1 MADGI
6 QIKRNKKLK
15 TKDWRSEYNNPNST
29 GDSGSTKKSKDWR
42 AQYAAER
49 QAAAPQEEAK
59 KIDKGETT
67 NKFKMYEVD
76 KGESKKLFGID
87 VGKYMGQFG
96 KVHKMKVTGDTE
108 LDQKEFIKQFDKM
121 SDEAKKIYV
130 SQVQAKSADDTTAR
144 NTLKVLEQNGKFK
157 GNFMDFIEGSNDKL
171 FGGLA
176 RGAVRT
182 GAFVTGH
189 NGENAV
195 NDAMLG
201 GPGQYTET
209 GKIGEKFGS
218 AQKGVVDVASVVIP
232 AAGASKLVQGASVI
246 DKLSKGGKA
255 AQIAAK
261 VLPQAAGS
269 VAGTAV
275 SAGQDIAEG
284 REKDLVRNAAIG
296 TAADLVLPGVG
307 KLLKYA
313 DKAAGNAVVDI
324 ATKGGT
330 KAASEGVEQIGERGV
345 VGGLNKMFS
354 RGGQKLAY
362 KAGDALATTKT
373 GSKLIDMK
381 DDFMTK
387 WVTDM
392 HPLYKT
398 LKRSDFEGK
407 TSGAYLAAREAIGNS
422 NRALSYAQDFIENDP
437 GMKRVVDGIQSKNPD
452 VVAGR
457 KAFDEYAKV
466 RSEIDLATAGKKQ
479 FSEKKLGELNE
490 RLAKVGTDSHAD
502 EYDGLVEFYKDT
514 NKFRLENGLI
524 SKEQYDQFEKEG
536 FDYVRQQRE
545 LPQWMLDKP
554 AGKGA
559 GSKASITKSDA
570 IQKRNKYASAELLS
584 PLETAIKTAQMAH
597 VEAYRNKAAKTLYG
611 LLDEAGEAKLL
622 RSTDM
627 VREKQGLLTEL
638 KEGKAIVNKMNK
650 AIRVH
655 KNAANEL
662 KKEITALNRKGRN
675 ELRPV
680 IAKYAKTAANE
691 AEDLGIAGAKAVDA
705 PTTDFKTKVNSQ
717 VGKTDP
723 NNWRNA
729 VDGQK
734 FGKDPDTNANILS
747 DKQSTMREIARVSRS
762 DKELS
767 DILDRAEALKKDGYL
782 GDNANLAWD
791 VQNNPGASGA
801 TKARAS
807 KLYKEITAPQVGKT
821 DPTAALKAEAL
832 KYKSADEFIKAQG
845 EPLYHGTNR
854 EFDKFDIGMA
864 GQRGDVGI
872 HGHGIYLAKQRG
884 LAKTYADS
892 NVRNTGVHGGGSP
905 TIIEAYVDNAKL
917 YDMSKNELGLTSSGK
932 ELTDQLK
939 RAGYDGTSKDMMGG
953 QFTEYAIFDQNKV
966 NTKQQLTDLYNQA
979 HAGAK
984 SAVPTPEQAVGDVSK
999 AQTKEMRAFVKEFDK
1014 KAGGKEGIFSV
1025 REVTDKLL
1033 AMDSVELRKVR
1044 RMLETRNG
1052 KLEPLMDR
1060 IEVLNR
1066 DLADLQAQRS
1076 GIWNQANSMKTT
1088 VDKGG
1093 MTSLSFLDDGVENVV
1108 KVDPSIASAVHNWDK
1123 QQQNVMNNFLRM
1135 SNNVF
1140 KYGTTGLNAGF
1151 ALPNFVA
1158 DQVGSAINS
1167 KNIMATHNPSN
1178 FIHSLFMTIGR
1189 PLNAADQ
1196 DLLQKYIAGNKGAL
1210 NINQYTKQATS
1221 EKVANKLVRDGA
1233 SKGSQAYTL
1242 IKNPKEGFRTLFRSM
1257 EDLIGV
1263 TENATRIQNFR
1274 GTYKAAQK
1282 EGLEGAEKIANQA
1295 ARENSVDF
1303 LEMGTYGRVVN
1314 SFIPYFNAAIQG
1326 NRIMLRNAAE
1336 RPVSF
1341 AAKTAALI
1349 GMPIAASTAWN
1360 VSDPDRKAIYDT
1372 IPEYVKETNYVVIGP
1387 GAKWNEEKG
1396 KWDGVFLMKKPPGF
1410 KEFAEPVRKFIE
1422 YKAQNPDSDVAGFL
1436 RDEGGSVAADFG
1448 STFTPIDFSD
1458 PNKFLSSVTPQILK
1472 PTAEAITNKNFF
1484 TGEDIV
1490 PDYLKDQ
1497 EPQDQKY
1504 EHYSQLTSHIA
1515 GMFNTS
1521 PLKVDQWIRQTF
1533 GEVGTNAINS
1543 VDRLSGAPEE
1553 AIGGRSLPESIS
1565 RRFVGAPGGADTDAF
1580 YEAYNPAQSARTRAS
1595 KTVTEL
1601 VKEGKIQEAK
1611 RRAQEYNDTVND
1623 RFDGFFKQYGDSPN
1637 YDPKWNERIEELL
1650 IPINDRSFSARRR
1663 QK

>member
-6 QIKRNKKLK
+6 QVKRYQRGKKK
-15 TKDWRSEYNNPNST
+15 QTDWRSEYNNPNST
-29 GDSGSTKKSKDWR
+29 GDSGSTRKKGDWR

-49 QAAAPQEEAK
+49 QVAAPQEEAK
-59 KIDKGETT
+59 NIDEGKTT
-67 NKFKMYEVD
+67 NKFKQYEID
-76 KGESKKLFGID
+76 AGESKKLFGID

-130 SQVQAKSADDTTAR
+130 SQVQAKAGEDTTAR

-171 FGGLA
+171 FGGIS

-182 GAFVTGH
+182 GAFLTGKSKQSDEIIKQM
-189 NGENAV
+189 GI
-195 NDAMLG
+195 DG
-201 GPGQYTET
+201 DGGQYTEA

-232 AAGASKLVQGASVI
+232 AAGASKIASGLSMV
-246 DKLSKGGKA
+246 DKLSKGGKV

-261 VLPQAAGS
+261 VIPNAAGS
-269 VAGTAV
+269 IAGTTV

-296 TAADLVLPGVG
+296 TAADLVLPGVS
-307 KLLKYA
+307 KLLKYG
-313 DKAAGNAVVDI
+313 DKVAGETVEKI
-324 ATKGGT
+324 ATAGG
-330 KAASEGVEQIGERGV
+330 KSASEGIQQIGERGV

-362 KAGDALATTKT
+362 KVEDALSGTKL
-373 GSKLIDMK
+373 GSKIVDMK

-437 GMKRVVDGIQSKNPD
+437 GMKAVVDGIQASNPD

-479 FSEKKLGELNE
+479 FSEKKMAELNQ
-490 RLAKVGTDSHAD
+490 RLADAGTESFDK
-502 EYDGLVEFYKDT
+502 EYQGLVKFYEDI
-514 NKFRLENGLI
+514 NDFRLENGLI
-524 SKEQYDQFEKEG
+524 SKAQYDQFKEEG

-559 GSKASITKSDA
+559 GAKASITKSEA
-570 IQKRNKYASAELLS
+570 VQKRNKYASAELLS
-584 PLETAIKTAQMAH
+584 PLETAIKTAQLAH
-597 VEAYRNKAAKTLYG
+597 VEAYRNKAAKTVYG
-611 LLDEAGEAKLL
+611 LLNEAGEAKLV
-622 RSTDM
+622 RSTDL
-627 VREKQGLLTEL
+627 VREKQALLTEL

-650 AIRVH
+650 AIRTH
-655 KNAANEL
+655 KNAAMAL

-675 ELRPV
+675 EL
-680 IAKYAKTAANE
+680 
-691 AEDLGIAGAKAVDA
+691 
-705 PTTDFKTKVNSQ
+705 S
-717 VGKTDP
+717 
-723 NNWRNA
+723 
-729 VDGQK
+729 
-734 FGKDPDTNANILS
+734 
-747 DKQSTMREIARVSRS
+747 
-762 DKELS
+762 KEL
-767 DILDRAEALKKDGYL
+767 
-782 GDNANLAWD
+782 
-791 VQNNPGASGA
+791 
-801 TKARAS
+801 
-807 KLYKEITAPQVGKT
+807 
-821 DPTAALKAEAL
+821 
-832 KYKSADEFIKAQG
+832 
-845 EPLYHGTNR
+845 
-854 EFDKFDIGMA
+854 
-864 GQRGDVGI
+864 
-872 HGHGIYLAKQRG
+872 
-884 LAKTYADS
+884 
-892 NVRNTGVHGGGSP
+892 
-905 TIIEAYVDNAKL
+905 
-917 YDMSKNELGLTSSGK
+917 
-932 ELTDQLK
+932 
-939 RAGYDGTSKDMMGG
+939 
-953 QFTEYAIFDQNKV
+953 
-966 NTKQQLTDLYNQA
+966 
-979 HAGAK
+979 
-984 SAVPTPEQAVGDVSK
+984 
-999 AQTKEMRAFVKEFDK
+999 RAFVKEFDK
-1014 KAGGKEGIFSV
+1014 KAAGKDGIFSV
-1025 REVTDKLL
+1025 REVTDKLVS
-1033 AMDSVELRKVR
+1033 MDSVELRKIR
-1044 RMLETRNG
+1044 RMLESRNT
-1052 KLEPLMDR
+1052 KLEPLLDR
-1060 IEVLNR
+1060 IEILNR
-1066 DLADLQAQRS
+1066 DLADLQAQRA
-1076 GIWNQANSMKTT
+1076 GIWNQANATKTT
-1088 VDKGG
+1088 VDKSG
-1093 MTSLSFLDDGVENVV
+1093 MTSISFLDDGVENVV
-1108 KVDPSIASAVHNWDK
+1108 KVDPVVASAVHNWDK

-1196 DLLQKYIAGNKGAL
+1196 DILQQYLAGNKGAL
-1210 NINQYTKQATS
+1210 NINQYTKKATS

-1233 SKGSQAYTL
+1233 SRGSQAYTL

-1257 EDLIGV
+1257 EDLIGA
-1263 TENATRIQNFR
+1263 TESATRIQNFR
-1274 GTYKAAQK
+1274 GAYKAAEK
-1282 EGLEGAEKIANQA
+1282 EGLDNAAKIANQA

-1326 NRIMLRNAAE
+1326 NRVMLRNAAE

-1341 AAKTAALI
+1341 AAKSAALI

-1387 GAKWNEEKG
+1387 GAKWNEEKK

-1410 KEFAEPVRKFIE
+1410 KEFAEPIRKMIE

-1436 RDEGGSVAADFG
+1436 RDEGGSIAADFG
-1448 STFTPIDFSD
+1448 STMTPIDFSD

-1533 GEVGTNAINS
+1533 GEVGTNAINTI
-1543 VDRLSGAPEE
+1543 DRASGAPSE

-1565 RRFVGAPGGADTDAF
+1565 RRFYGAPGGADTTAF
-1580 YEAYNPAQSARTRAS
+1580 YKAYNPAQSARTRAS
-1595 KTVTEL
+1595 KQVTEL
-1601 VKEGKIQEAK
+1601 VKQGKIQEAK
-1611 RRAQEYNDTVND
+1611 RRAQEYNSTVND
-1623 RFDGFFKQYGDSPN
+1623 RFDGFFKMYGDSPN
-1637 YDPKWNERIEELL
+1637 YDPEWNKRIEELL
-1650 IPINDRSFSARRR
+1650 IPINDRSFSARKR

>member
-15 TKDWRSEYNNPNST
+15 TKDWRSDYNNPNST

-49 QAAAPQEEAK
+49 QVAAPQEEAA
-59 KIDKGETT
+59 KIDKGETS
-67 NKFKMYEVD
+67 NKYRGFDLTD
-76 KGESKKLFGID
+76 KQAKKVFGMDVSGLID
-87 VGKYMGQFG
+87 KLTGTGHTY
-96 KVHKMKVTGDTE
+96 KMKLQDKDLE
-108 LDQKEFIKQFDKM
+108 LDEKDFLGQFDKLD
-121 SDEAKKIYV
+121 SEFRKQYV
-130 SQVQAKSADDTTAR
+130 SKLQAASDKDATAR
-144 NTLKVLEQNGKFK
+144 NTLKVLEKNGKFK

-171 FGGLA
+171 YGGLA

-182 GAFVTGH
+182 GAFVTG
-189 NGENAV
+189 NSDKADNYI

-201 GPGQYTET
+201 GPGEYTQT

-466 RSEIDLATAGKKQ
+466 RSEIDLAKAGKKQ

-675 ELRPV
+675 EL
-680 IAKYAKTAANE
+680 
-691 AEDLGIAGAKAVDA
+691 
-705 PTTDFKTKVNSQ
+705 S
-717 VGKTDP
+717 
-723 NNWRNA
+723 
-729 VDGQK
+729 
-734 FGKDPDTNANILS
+734 
-747 DKQSTMREIARVSRS
+747 
-762 DKELS
+762 
-767 DILDRAEALKKDGYL
+767 
-782 GDNANLAWD
+782 
-791 VQNNPGASGA
+791 
-801 TKARAS
+801 
-807 KLYKEITAPQVGKT
+807 
-821 DPTAALKAEAL
+821 
-832 KYKSADEFIKAQG
+832 
-845 EPLYHGTNR
+845 
-854 EFDKFDIGMA
+854 
-864 GQRGDVGI
+864 
-872 HGHGIYLAKQRG
+872 
-884 LAKTYADS
+884 
-892 NVRNTGVHGGGSP
+892 
-905 TIIEAYVDNAKL
+905 
-917 YDMSKNELGLTSSGK
+917 
-932 ELTDQLK
+932 
-939 RAGYDGTSKDMMGG
+939 
-953 QFTEYAIFDQNKV
+953 
-966 NTKQQLTDLYNQA
+966 
-979 HAGAK
+979 
-984 SAVPTPEQAVGDVSK
+984 
-999 AQTKEMRAFVKEFDK
+999 KEMRAFVKEFDK

-1263 TENATRIQNFR
+1263 TENTTRIQNFR

-1372 IPEYVKETNYVVIGP
+1372 IPEYVKETNYVVVGP

-1553 AIGGRSLPESIS
+1553 AVGGRSLPESIS

-1580 YEAYNPAQSARTRAS
+1580 YKAYNPAQSARTRAS

-1611 RRAQEYNDTVND
+1611 RRAQEYNNTVND

-1637 YDPKWNERIEELL
+1637 YDPKWNQRIEELL

>member
-6 QIKRNKKLK
+6 QIKRNQRL
-15 TKDWRSEYNNPNST
+15 RS
-29 GDSGSTKKSKDWR
+29 KKSKDWR
-42 AQYAAER
+42 SSYNDPNSTGESGSTSKSGDWRSQYAAER
-49 QAAAPQEEAK
+49 QEAAPREQAE

-67 NKFKMYEVD
+67 NKYRGFELTD
-76 KGESKKLFGID
+76 KTAKKVFGMD
-87 VGKYMGQFG
+87 VSGFLDKLTGTGHTY
-96 KVHKMKVTGDTE
+96 KMKLQDKDLE
-108 LDQKEFIKQFDKM
+108 LDEKEFLSQFDKL
-121 SDEAKKIYV
+121 DPEFRKNYVAKL
-130 SQVQAKSADDTTAR
+130 QAVTDKDATAR
-144 NTLKVLEQNGKFK
+144 NTLKVLEKNGKFK

-171 FGGLA
+171 YGGLA
-176 RGAVRT
+176 RGAIRT
-182 GAFVTGH
+182 GAFVTG
-189 NGENAV
+189 NKDKAENYI

-201 GPGQYTET
+201 GPGEYTSA
-209 GKIGEKFGS
+209 GKAGEKFGS
-218 AQKGVVDVASVVIP
+218 AQKGVVDVATVVIP
-232 AAGASKLVQGASVI
+232 AAGASKVASGLSVV

-261 VLPQAAGS
+261 VLPNAAGS

-296 TAADLVLPGVG
+296 TAADLLLPGVG
-307 KLLKYA
+307 KVLKYA
-313 DKAAGNAVVDI
+313 DKAGGKVVADVATAGGKK
-324 ATKGGT
+324 T
-330 KAASEGVEQIGERGV
+330 ASEGIEQIGERGI

-362 KAGDALATTKT
+362 KVGDALSETKA

-422 NRALSYAQDFIENDP
+422 NRALSYAQDFVENDP
-437 GMKRVVDGIQSKNPD
+437 GMKAVVEGIQAKNPD

-479 FSEKKLGELNE
+479 FSEKKLAELND
-490 RLAKVGTDSHAD
+490 RLAKAGVDSFD
-502 EYDGLVEFYKDT
+502 QEYQGLVKFYEDI
-514 NKFRLENGLI
+514 NDFRLENGLI
-524 SKEQYDQFEKEG
+524 SKAQYDQFKEEG

-545 LPQWMLDKP
+545 LPNWMLDKP
-554 AGKGA
+554 QGKGM

-570 IQKRNKYASAELLS
+570 VQKRNKYASAELLS

-597 VEAYRNKAAKTLYG
+597 VEAYRNKAAKTLYS
-611 LLDEAGEAKLL
+611 LLDEAGEAKLV
-622 RSTDM
+622 RSSDM
-627 VREKQGLLTEL
+627 VNEKRALLTEL
-638 KEGKAIVNKMNK
+638 KEGKAVVNKMNR
-650 AIRVH
+650 AIRTH
-655 KNAANEL
+655 KNAAMAL

-675 ELRPV
+675 EL
-680 IAKYAKTAANE
+680 
-691 AEDLGIAGAKAVDA
+691 
-705 PTTDFKTKVNSQ
+705 S
-717 VGKTDP
+717 
-723 NNWRNA
+723 
-729 VDGQK
+729 
-734 FGKDPDTNANILS
+734 
-747 DKQSTMREIARVSRS
+747 
-762 DKELS
+762 KEL
-767 DILDRAEALKKDGYL
+767 
-782 GDNANLAWD
+782 
-791 VQNNPGASGA
+791 
-801 TKARAS
+801 
-807 KLYKEITAPQVGKT
+807 
-821 DPTAALKAEAL
+821 
-832 KYKSADEFIKAQG
+832 
-845 EPLYHGTNR
+845 
-854 EFDKFDIGMA
+854 
-864 GQRGDVGI
+864 
-872 HGHGIYLAKQRG
+872 
-884 LAKTYADS
+884 
-892 NVRNTGVHGGGSP
+892 
-905 TIIEAYVDNAKL
+905 
-917 YDMSKNELGLTSSGK
+917 
-932 ELTDQLK
+932 
-939 RAGYDGTSKDMMGG
+939 
-953 QFTEYAIFDQNKV
+953 
-966 NTKQQLTDLYNQA
+966 
-979 HAGAK
+979 
-984 SAVPTPEQAVGDVSK
+984 
-999 AQTKEMRAFVKEFDK
+999 RAFVKELDK

-1033 AMDSVELRKVR
+1033 TMDSVELRKVR
-1044 RMLETRNG
+1044 RMLESRNA
-1052 KLEPLMDR
+1052 KLEPLLDR
-1060 IEVLNR
+1060 IEILNR
-1066 DLADLQAQRS
+1066 DLADLSAQRS
-1076 GIWNQANSMKTT
+1076 GMWNQANSIKTT

-1093 MTSLSFLDDGVENVV
+1093 MTSLSFLDDGIENVV
-1108 KVDPSIASAVHNWDK
+1108 KVDPAVASAVHNWDK

-1167 KNIMATHNPSN
+1167 KNLLATHNPSN

-1196 DLLQKYIAGNKGAL
+1196 DILQQYLKGNKGAL
-1210 NINQYTKQATS
+1210 NINQYTKKATS
-1221 EKVANKLVRDGA
+1221 EKIANKLARDGA
-1233 SKGSQAYTL
+1233 SRGSQAYTL

-1263 TENATRIQNFR
+1263 TENLTRVQNFR
-1274 GTYKAAQK
+1274 GSYNQAIK
-1282 EGLEGAEKIANQA
+1282 EGMEENASRIANQA

-1326 NRIMLRNAAE
+1326 NRVMLRNAAE

-1341 AAKTAALI
+1341 AAKSAALI

-1372 IPEYVKETNYVVIGP
+1372 IPEYVKETNYVIIGP
-1387 GAKWNEEKG
+1387 GAKWNEDKG

-1410 KEFAEPVRKFIE
+1410 KEFAEPIRKFIE
-1422 YKAQNPDSDVAGFL
+1422 YKADDPNADVAGFL

-1490 PDYLKDQ
+1490 PDYMKDQ
-1497 EPQDQKY
+1497 MPQDQKY

-1533 GEVGTNAINS
+1533 GEVGTNAINTI
-1543 VDRLSGAPEE
+1543 DRVSGAPDE
-1553 AIGGRSLPESIS
+1553 AVGGRSLGESIT
-1565 RRFVGAPGGADTDAF
+1565 RRFYGAPGGADTDAF
-1580 YEAYNPAQSARTRAS
+1580 YKAYNPAQSARTRAS
-1595 KTVTEL
+1595 KRVTEL

-1611 RRAQEYNDTVND
+1611 RKAEEYNSTVQD
-1623 RFDGFFKQYGDSPN
+1623 RFDSFFKEYGDSPN
-1637 YDPKWNERIEELL
+1637 YDPEWNQRIEELL
-1650 IPINDRSFSARRR
+1650 IPINDRSFSARKR

>member
-15 TKDWRSEYNNPNST
+15 TKDWRSDYNNPNST
-29 GDSGSTKKSKDWR
+29 GSSGSTKKSKDWR
-42 AQYAAER
+42 SQYAAER
-49 QAAAPQEEAK
+49 EAAAPQEEAA
-59 KIDKGETT
+59 KIDKGETS
-67 NKFKMYEVD
+67 NKYRGFDLTD
-76 KGESKKLFGID
+76 KQAKKVFGMDVSGLID
-87 VGKYMGQFG
+87 KLTGTGHTY
-96 KVHKMKVTGDTE
+96 KMKLQDKDLEIDEKDFLG
-108 LDQKEFIKQFDKM
+108 QFDKLD
-121 SDEAKKIYV
+121 SEFRKQYV
-130 SQVQAKSADDTTAR
+130 SKLQAASDKDATAR
-144 NTLKVLEQNGKFK
+144 NTLKVLEKNGKFK
-157 GNFMDFIEGSNDKL
+157 GNFMDFVEGSNDKL
-171 FGGLA
+171 YGGLA

-182 GAFVTGH
+182 GAFVTG
-189 NGENAV
+189 NSDKADNYI

-201 GPGQYTET
+201 GPGEYTST
-209 GKIGEKFGS
+209 GKAGEKFGS

-232 AAGASKLVQGASVI
+232 AAGASKIAGGLATV
-246 DKLSKGGKA
+246 DKLSKGGRA

-261 VLPQAAGS
+261 VIPNAAGS

-275 SAGQDIAEG
+275 SAGQDVAEG
-284 REKDLVRNAAIG
+284 REKDLARNALIG

-307 KLLKYA
+307 KLLKYG
-313 DKAAGNAVVDI
+313 DKAAGQVVEKAVT
-324 ATKGGT
+324 AGGRT
-330 KAASEGVEQIGERGV
+330 ASEGVQQIGEKGV
-345 VGGLNKMFS
+345 VGGLNAMF
-354 RGGQKLAY
+354 RNTARKGAY
-362 KAGDALATTKT
+362 AASDALGGTKV
-373 GSKLIDMK
+373 GAKIIDMK

-437 GMKRVVDGIQSKNPD
+437 GMNKVVQGIQSKNPD

-466 RSEIDLATAGKKQ
+466 RSEIDLAKAGKKQ
-479 FSEKKLGELNE
+479 FSEKKMAELNE
-490 RLAKVGTDSHAD
+490 RLAKVGTDSHSE

-554 AGKGA
+554 AGKGM

-597 VEAYRNKAAKTLYG
+597 VEAYRNKAAKTVYG
-611 LLDEAGEAKLL
+611 LLNDAGEAKLV
-622 RSTDM
+622 RSTDL
-627 VREKQGLLTEL
+627 VREKQALLTQL
-638 KEGKAIVNKMNK
+638 KEGKVIVNKMNK
-650 AIRVH
+650 ALRTH
-655 KNAANEL
+655 KNAAMEL

-675 ELRPV
+675 EL
-680 IAKYAKTAANE
+680 
-691 AEDLGIAGAKAVDA
+691 
-705 PTTDFKTKVNSQ
+705 S
-717 VGKTDP
+717 
-723 NNWRNA
+723 
-729 VDGQK
+729 
-734 FGKDPDTNANILS
+734 
-747 DKQSTMREIARVSRS
+747 
-762 DKELS
+762 
-767 DILDRAEALKKDGYL
+767 
-782 GDNANLAWD
+782 
-791 VQNNPGASGA
+791 
-801 TKARAS
+801 
-807 KLYKEITAPQVGKT
+807 
-821 DPTAALKAEAL
+821 
-832 KYKSADEFIKAQG
+832 
-845 EPLYHGTNR
+845 
-854 EFDKFDIGMA
+854 
-864 GQRGDVGI
+864 
-872 HGHGIYLAKQRG
+872 
-884 LAKTYADS
+884 
-892 NVRNTGVHGGGSP
+892 
-905 TIIEAYVDNAKL
+905 
-917 YDMSKNELGLTSSGK
+917 
-932 ELTDQLK
+932 
-939 RAGYDGTSKDMMGG
+939 
-953 QFTEYAIFDQNKV
+953 
-966 NTKQQLTDLYNQA
+966 
-979 HAGAK
+979 
-984 SAVPTPEQAVGDVSK
+984 
-999 AQTKEMRAFVKEFDK
+999 KEMRAFVREFDK
-1014 KAGGKEGIFSV
+1014 KAGGKEGVFSV
-1025 REVTDKLL
+1025 REVTDKLM

-1044 RMLETRNG
+1044 RMLEGRNK

-1060 IEVLNR
+1060 IEILNR
-1066 DLADLQAQRS
+1066 DLADLQAQRA
-1076 GIWNQANSMKTT
+1076 GIWNQANATKTT
-1088 VDKGG
+1088 VDKSG

-1108 KVDPSIASAVHNWDK
+1108 KVDPVIASAVHNWDK

-1167 KNIMATHNPSN
+1167 KNLMATHNPSN

-1196 DLLQKYIAGNKGAL
+1196 DLLQKYLAGNQGAL
-1210 NINQYTKQATS
+1210 NINQYTKKATS
-1221 EKVANKLVRDGA
+1221 EKVANKLVREGA

-1257 EDLIGV
+1257 EDLIGATEKV
-1263 TENATRIQNFR
+1263 TRVQNFR
-1274 GTYKAAQK
+1274 GAYKQAGK
-1282 EGLEGAEKIANQA
+1282 EGLEENAGRIANQA

-1326 NRIMLRNAAE
+1326 NRVMLRNAAE
-1336 RPVSF
+1336 RPASF

-1387 GAKWNEEKG
+1387 GAKWNEDKN

-1422 YKAQNPDSDVAGFL
+1422 YKADDPDSDVLGFL

-1448 STFTPIDFSD
+1448 STITPIDFSD

-1515 GMFNTS
+1515 GLFNTS
-1521 PLKVDQWIRQTF
+1521 PLKVDQWIKQTF

-1543 VDRLSGAPEE
+1543 VDRMTGAPEE

-1565 RRFVGAPGGADTDAF
+1565 RRFIGAPGGADTDAF
-1580 YEAYNPAQSARTRAS
+1580 YESYNPAQSARTRAS
-1595 KTVTEL
+1595 KQVTEL
-1601 VKEGKIQEAK
+1601 VKQGKIQEAK
-1611 RRAQEYNDTVND
+1611 RRAQEYNNTVND
-1623 RFDGFFKQYGDSPN
+1623 RFDGFFKEYGDSPN

-1650 IPINDRSFSARRR
+1650 IPINDRSFSARKR

>member
-6 QIKRNKKLK
+6 QIKKGQRL
-15 TKDWRSEYNNPNST
+15 RS
-29 GDSGSTKKSKDWR
+29 KKSKDWR
-42 AQYAAER
+42 SSYNDPNSTGESGSTSKSGDWRSQYAAER
-49 QAAAPQEEAK
+49 QIAAPQEEAK
-59 KIDKGETT
+59 KIDEGKTT
-67 NKFKMYEVD
+67 NKFKTYEVKQD
-76 KGESKKLFGID
+76 GQNEIFGIKG
-87 VGKYMGQFG
+87 GKRYKLGL
-96 KVHKMKVTGDTE
+96 KDDIE
-108 LDQKEFIKQFDKM
+108 LDEKEFLKQFDKM
-121 SDEAKKIYV
+121 GSDYKKAYV
-130 SQVQAKSADDTTAR
+130 ESLNKKAADDTTAR
-144 NTLKVLEQNGKFK
+144 NTLKVLEKNGKFK
-157 GNFMDFIEGSNDKL
+157 GNFIDFIEGSNDKL
-171 FGGLA
+171 YGGMI
-176 RGAVRT
+176 RGAQRSA
-182 GAFVTGH
+182 AFVSGNSDKADEWIEKSGQKGAT
-189 NGENAV
+189 
-195 NDAMLG
+195 
-201 GPGQYTET
+201 QYTSA
-209 GKIGEKFGS
+209 GKAGEKFGS
-218 AQKGVVDVASVVIP
+218 AQKAVVDIATVVVP
-232 AAGASKLVQGASVI
+232 AGAANKAVSGLSAV

-261 VLPQAAGS
+261 VLPNAAGS
-269 VAGTAV
+269 IAGTAV
-275 SAGQDIAEG
+275 SAGQDVAAG
-284 REKDLVRNAAIG
+284 NQKDLARNAAIG
-296 TAADLVLPGVG
+296 TAADLLLPGVG
-307 KLLKYA
+307 KVLKYA
-313 DKAAGNAVVDI
+313 DSAAGKAVADV
-324 ATKGGT
+324 ATSGGKKT
-330 KAASEGVEQIGERGV
+330 ASEGIEQIGERGV

-354 RGGQKLAY
+354 RGMQKTAY
-362 KAGDALATTKT
+362 KVGDALSGTKT
-373 GSKLIDMK
+373 GSKIIDMK

-407 TSGAYLAAREAIGNS
+407 TNGAYIAAREAIGNS

-437 GMKRVVDGIQSKNPD
+437 GMTKVVQGIQAKTPD

-466 RSEIDLATAGKKQ
+466 RSEIDLAVAGKKK
-479 FSEKKLGELNE
+479 FSDKKMAELNE
-490 RLAKVGTDSHAD
+490 RLAKSGTDSYAE

-524 SKEQYDQFEKEG
+524 SQKQYDEFEKEG

-559 GSKASITKSDA
+559 GAKASITKSDA

-597 VEAYRNKAAKTLYG
+597 VEAYRNKAAKTVYS
-611 LLDEAGEAKLL
+611 LLDEAGEAKLVK
-622 RSTDM
+622 STDM
-627 VREKQGLLTEL
+627 VREKQGLLTAM
-638 KEGKAIVNKMNK
+638 KEGRVVANKLNK
-650 AIRVH
+650 AIRTH
-655 KNAANEL
+655 KNAAMEL
-662 KKEITALNRKGRN
+662 KKEITALNKKGRN
-675 ELRPV
+675 EL
-680 IAKYAKTAANE
+680 
-691 AEDLGIAGAKAVDA
+691 
-705 PTTDFKTKVNSQ
+705 S
-717 VGKTDP
+717 
-723 NNWRNA
+723 
-729 VDGQK
+729 
-734 FGKDPDTNANILS
+734 
-747 DKQSTMREIARVSRS
+747 
-762 DKELS
+762 
-767 DILDRAEALKKDGYL
+767 
-782 GDNANLAWD
+782 
-791 VQNNPGASGA
+791 
-801 TKARAS
+801 
-807 KLYKEITAPQVGKT
+807 
-821 DPTAALKAEAL
+821 
-832 KYKSADEFIKAQG
+832 
-845 EPLYHGTNR
+845 
-854 EFDKFDIGMA
+854 
-864 GQRGDVGI
+864 
-872 HGHGIYLAKQRG
+872 
-884 LAKTYADS
+884 
-892 NVRNTGVHGGGSP
+892 
-905 TIIEAYVDNAKL
+905 
-917 YDMSKNELGLTSSGK
+917 
-932 ELTDQLK
+932 
-939 RAGYDGTSKDMMGG
+939 
-953 QFTEYAIFDQNKV
+953 
-966 NTKQQLTDLYNQA
+966 
-979 HAGAK
+979 
-984 SAVPTPEQAVGDVSK
+984 
-999 AQTKEMRAFVKEFDK
+999 KEMRAFVKEFDK
-1014 KAGGKEGIFSV
+1014 KAGGKEGVFSV
-1025 REVTDKLL
+1025 REVTDKLVS
-1033 AMDSVELRKVR
+1033 MDSVELRKIR
-1044 RMLETRNG
+1044 RMLESRNK

-1060 IEVLNR
+1060 IEILNR
-1066 DLADLQAQRS
+1066 DLADLHAMRS
-1076 GIWNQANSMKTT
+1076 GMWNQANSIKTT
-1088 VDKGG
+1088 VDKSG

-1108 KVDPSIASAVHNWDK
+1108 KVDPSVASAIHNWDK

-1196 DLLQKYIAGNKGAL
+1196 DLLQQYMKGNKGAL
-1210 NINQYTKQATS
+1210 NINQYTKAATS

-1233 SKGSQAYTL
+1233 SRGSQAYTL

-1257 EDLIGV
+1257 ENLIGV
-1263 TENATRIQNFR
+1263 TENLTRVQNFR
-1274 GTYKAAQK
+1274 GTYKQAVK
-1282 EGLEGAEKIANQA
+1282 EGMEGNAAKLANQA

-1326 NRIMLRNAAE
+1326 NRVMLRNAAE

-1341 AAKTAALI
+1341 AAKSAALI

-1387 GAKWNEEKG
+1387 GAKWNEEKN

-1410 KEFAEPVRKFIE
+1410 KEFAEPIRKMIE

-1543 VDRLSGAPEE
+1543 IDRATGAPEE
-1553 AIGGRSLPESIS
+1553 AVGGRSLGESIS

-1580 YEAYNPAQSARTRAS
+1580 YKAYNPAQSARTRAS
-1595 KTVTEL
+1595 KQVTEL
-1601 VKEGKIQEAK
+1601 VKEGRIQEAK
-1611 RRAQEYNDTVND
+1611 RRAQEYNDTVQD

>member
-6 QIKRNKKLK
+6 RVKPSQLRKKR
-15 TKDWRSEYNNPNST
+15 KDWRSSYNDPNST
-29 GDSGSTKKSKDWR
+29 GDSGSTKKAGDWR
-42 AQYAAER
+42 SQYSAER
-49 QAAAPQEEAK
+49 EIAAPQETAK
-59 KIDKGETT
+59 NIDEGKTT
-67 NKFKMYEVD
+67 NKFKQYEVD
-76 KGESKKLFGID
+76 AGESKKLFGID
-87 VGKYMGQFG
+87 VGKYMGDFG

-130 SQVQAKSADDTTAR
+130 SQVQAKAGEDTTAR

-176 RGAVRT
+176 RGAIRT

-201 GPGQYTET
+201 GPGEYTT
-209 GKIGEKFGS
+209 AGKVGEKFGS
-218 AQKGVVDVASVVIP
+218 AQKGVVDVASMVIP
-232 AAGASKLVQGASVI
+232 AAGAEKLVKGASLLE
-246 DKLSKGGKA
+246 KLNEGSKA
-255 AQIAAK
+255 AQIVAK
-261 VLPQAAGS
+261 VAPKVAGS
-269 VAGTAV
+269 LAGTAV
-275 SAGQDIAEG
+275 SAQQDVANG
-284 REKDLVRNAAIG
+284 NEKNLIKNAGIG
-296 TAADLVLPGVG
+296 TAIDLALPVAGKFAKALDRAGGNVVADAL
-307 KLLKYA
+307 
-313 DKAAGNAVVDI
+313 
-324 ATKGGT
+324 TKGGT
-330 KAASEGVEQIGERGV
+330 KEVSKGVEQIGEKGI
-345 VGGLNKMFS
+345 VGGLNAMFR
-354 RGGQKLAY
+354 RGTQKLAY
-362 KAGDALATTKT
+362 KTGDALATTKT

-407 TSGAYLAAREAIGNS
+407 TNGAYLAAREAIGNS

-437 GMKRVVDGIQSKNPD
+437 GMKTVVEGIQAKNPD

-466 RSEIDLATAGKKQ
+466 RSEIDLASAGKKQ

-490 RLAKVGTDSHAD
+490 RLAKLGTDSHSE
-502 EYDGLVEFYKDT
+502 EYDGLVKFYKDI
-514 NKFRLENGLI
+514 NDFRLENGLI
-524 SKEQYDQFEKEG
+524 SKEQYDQFANEG

-611 LLDEAGEAKLL
+611 LLDEAGEAKLV

-638 KEGKAIVNKMNK
+638 KEGKTIVNKMNK
-650 AIRVH
+650 AIRTH

-675 ELRPV
+675 EL
-680 IAKYAKTAANE
+680 
-691 AEDLGIAGAKAVDA
+691 
-705 PTTDFKTKVNSQ
+705 S
-717 VGKTDP
+717 
-723 NNWRNA
+723 
-729 VDGQK
+729 
-734 FGKDPDTNANILS
+734 
-747 DKQSTMREIARVSRS
+747 
-762 DKELS
+762 
-767 DILDRAEALKKDGYL
+767 
-782 GDNANLAWD
+782 
-791 VQNNPGASGA
+791 
-801 TKARAS
+801 
-807 KLYKEITAPQVGKT
+807 
-821 DPTAALKAEAL
+821 
-832 KYKSADEFIKAQG
+832 
-845 EPLYHGTNR
+845 
-854 EFDKFDIGMA
+854 
-864 GQRGDVGI
+864 
-872 HGHGIYLAKQRG
+872 
-884 LAKTYADS
+884 
-892 NVRNTGVHGGGSP
+892 
-905 TIIEAYVDNAKL
+905 
-917 YDMSKNELGLTSSGK
+917 
-932 ELTDQLK
+932 
-939 RAGYDGTSKDMMGG
+939 
-953 QFTEYAIFDQNKV
+953 
-966 NTKQQLTDLYNQA
+966 
-979 HAGAK
+979 
-984 SAVPTPEQAVGDVSK
+984 
-999 AQTKEMRAFVKEFDK
+999 KEMRAFVKEFDK

-1025 REVTDKLL
+1025 REVTDKLM

-1044 RMLETRNG
+1044 RMLESRNS
-1052 KLEPLMDR
+1052 KLEPLLDR

-1066 DLADLQAQRS
+1066 DLADLHAQRS

-1088 VDKGG
+1088 VDKSS

-1167 KNIMATHNPSN
+1167 KNILATHNPSN
-1178 FIHSLFMTIGR
+1178 FIHSLFMTMGK

-1196 DLLQKYIAGNKGAL
+1196 DILQKYLAGNKGAL
-1210 NINQYTKQATS
+1210 NINQYTKAATS
-1221 EKVANKLVRDGA
+1221 DKVANQLVREGA

-1274 GTYKAAQK
+1274 GAYKQAEK
-1282 EGLEGAEKIANQA
+1282 EGLSDATKIANQA

-1326 NRIMLRNAAE
+1326 NRVMLRNAAE

-1387 GAKWNEEKG
+1387 GAKWNKEKN

-1410 KEFAEPVRKFIE
+1410 KEFAEPIRKFIE
-1422 YKAQNPDSDVAGFL
+1422 YKAQDPNADLSGFL
-1436 RDEGGSVAADFG
+1436 RDEGGSVASDFG
-1448 STFTPIDFSD
+1448 STITPIDFSD

-1533 GEVGTNAINS
+1533 GEVGTNAINTA
-1543 VDRLSGAPEE
+1543 DRLSGAPEN
-1553 AIGGRSLPESIS
+1553 AVGGRSLPESIS

-1580 YEAYNPAQSARTRAS
+1580 YKTYNPAQSARTRAS
-1595 KTVTEL
+1595 KQVTEL
-1601 VKEGKIQEAK
+1601 VKQGKIGEAK
-1611 RRAQEYNDTVND
+1611 RRAQEYNDTVQG

-1637 YDPKWNERIEELL
+1637 YDPEWNKRIEELL

>member
-6 QIKRNKKLK
+6 RVKPSDLRKKRKNS
-15 TKDWRSEYNNPNST
+15 DWRANYNNPNST
-29 GDSGSTKKSKDWR
+29 GDSGSTAKKGDWR

-49 QAAAPQEEAK
+49 QAAAPREEAE

-67 NKFKMYEVD
+67 NKFRDFELYD
-76 KGESKKLFGID
+76 KKAKKIFGID
-87 VGKYMGQFG
+87 VSGAIDKLTGTGHTY
-96 KVHKMKVTGDTE
+96 KMRLKGDKDLE
-108 LDQKEFIKQFDKM
+108 MDEKDFVKAFDGLDSDFRKQYIAKLQETSDK
-121 SDEAKKIYV
+121 DA
-130 SQVQAKSADDTTAR
+130 TAR
-144 NTLKVLEQNGKFK
+144 NTLKVLEKNGKFK

-171 FGGLA
+171 YGGLA

-182 GAFVTGH
+182 GAFVTG
-189 NGENAV
+189 NKDKADNYI

-209 GKIGEKFGS
+209 GKIGEKVGS
-218 AQKGVVDVASVVIP
+218 VQKGVVDVATVVIP
-232 AAGASKLVQGASVI
+232 AAGASKVAGGLSAV

-261 VLPQAAGS
+261 VIPNAAGS

-307 KLLKYA
+307 KLLKYG
-313 DKAAGNAVVDI
+313 DKAAGQAI
-324 ATKGGT
+324 EKGLTTGGKT
-330 KAASEGVEQIGERGV
+330 ASEGVQQIGEKGV
-345 VGGLNKMFS
+345 VGGLNAMF
-354 RGGQKLAY
+354 RNTAR
-362 KAGDALATTKT
+362 KATYAASDALSGTKA
-373 GSKLIDMK
+373 GSKLIDFK

-387 WVTDM
+387 WVSDM

-422 NRALSYAQDFIENDP
+422 NRSLSYAQDFIENDP
-437 GMKRVVDGIQSKNPD
+437 GMQKVVAGIQAKNPD

-466 RSEIDLATAGKKQ
+466 RSEIDLATAGKKE
-479 FSEKKLGELNE
+479 FSEKKMAELNE
-490 RLAKVGTDSHAD
+490 RLAKLGTDSHSE
-502 EYDGLVEFYKDT
+502 EYDGLVQFYKDV
-514 NKFRLENGLI
+514 NDFRLENGLI
-524 SKEQYDQFEKEG
+524 SKEQYDQFADEG

-611 LLDEAGEAKLL
+611 LLDEAGEAKLV
-622 RSTDM
+622 RSTDL
-627 VREKQGLLTEL
+627 VREKQGLLTAL
-638 KEGKAIVNKMNK
+638 KDSKPLVQKLDK

-655 KNAANEL
+655 RGAAKTL
-662 KKEITALNRKGRN
+662 SKEITALRKSGRN
-675 ELRPV
+675 ELSKEMN
-680 IAKYAKTAANE
+680 AFLKEFTEK
-691 AEDLGIAGAKAVDA
+691 AGKNPESPLSVKA
-705 PTTDFKTKVNSQ
+705 
-717 VGKTDP
+717 
-723 NNWRNA
+723 
-729 VDGQK
+729 
-734 FGKDPDTNANILS
+734 
-747 DKQSTMREIARVSRS
+747 TM
-762 DKELS
+762 
-767 DILDRAEALKKDGYL
+767 EALVSL
-782 GDNANLAWD
+782 DN
-791 VQNNPGASGA
+791 
-801 TKARAS
+801 K
-807 KLYKEITAPQVGKT
+807 
-821 DPTAALKAEAL
+821 
-832 KYKSADEFIKAQG
+832 
-845 EPLYHGTNR
+845 
-854 EFDKFDIGMA
+854 
-864 GQRGDVGI
+864 
-872 HGHGIYLAKQRG
+872 
-884 LAKTYADS
+884 
-892 NVRNTGVHGGGSP
+892 
-905 TIIEAYVDNAKL
+905 
-917 YDMSKNELGLTSSGK
+917 
-932 ELTDQLK
+932 
-939 RAGYDGTSKDMMGG
+939 
-953 QFTEYAIFDQNKV
+953 
-966 NTKQQLTDLYNQA
+966 
-979 HAGAK
+979 
-984 SAVPTPEQAVGDVSK
+984 
-999 AQTKEMRAFVKEFDK
+999 
-1014 KAGGKEGIFSV
+1014 
-1025 REVTDKLL
+1025 
-1033 AMDSVELRKVR
+1033 ELRKIR
-1044 RMLETRNG
+1044 RMLETRNN
-1052 KLEPLMDR
+1052 KLEPLLDK
-1060 IEVLNR
+1060 IELLNR
-1066 DLADLQAQRS
+1066 DLADLHAQRS
-1076 GIWNQANSMKTT
+1076 GMWNQAMATKTT

-1108 KVDPSIASAVHNWDK
+1108 KVDPAVASAVHNWDK

-1135 SNNVF
+1135 SNNIF

-1167 KNIMATHNPSN
+1167 KNMLATHNPSN
-1178 FIHSLFMTIGR
+1178 FIHSLFMTMGR

-1196 DLLQKYIAGNKGAL
+1196 DLLQQYLKGNQGAL
-1210 NINQYTKQATS
+1210 NINQYTKAATAD
-1221 EKVANKLVRDGA
+1221 KVANKMVRDGA

-1257 EDLIGV
+1257 EDLIGATEKV
-1263 TENATRIQNFR
+1263 TRVQNFR
-1274 GTYKAAQK
+1274 GAYKAAEK
-1282 EGLEGAEKIANQA
+1282 EGLDNAAKIANQA

-1326 NRIMLRNAAE
+1326 NRVMLRNAAE
-1336 RPVSF
+1336 RPASF

-1387 GAKWNEEKG
+1387 GAKWNDEKN

-1422 YKAQNPDSDVAGFL
+1422 YKAQNPDSDVGGFL

-1448 STFTPIDFSD
+1448 STITPIDFSD

-1497 EPQDQKY
+1497 MPQDQKY

-1515 GMFNTS
+1515 GLFNTS
-1521 PLKVDQWIRQTF
+1521 PLKVDQWIKQTF
-1533 GEVGTNAINS
+1533 GEVGTNAVNTI
-1543 VDRLSGAPEE
+1543 DRVSGAPEE

-1565 RRFVGAPGGADTDAF
+1565 RRFIGAPGGADTDAF
-1580 YEAYNPAQSARTRAS
+1580 YKSYNPAQSARTRAS
-1595 KTVTEL
+1595 KKVTEL

-1611 RRAQEYNDTVND
+1611 RRAQEYNDSVND

-1637 YDPKWNERIEELL
+1637 YDPEWNKRIEELL

>member
-1 MADGI
+1 MAYYVGENGKVKSDVKGTSGSS
-6 QIKRNKKLK
+6 RKKK
-15 TKDWRSEYNNPNST
+15 KDWRSAYNDPNST
-29 GDSGSTKKSKDWR
+29 GDSGSTAKSGDWR
-42 AQYAAER
+42 SQYAAER
-49 QAAAPQEEAK
+49 QVAAPQEEAK
-59 KIDKGETT
+59 KIDEGKTT

-76 KGESKKLFGID
+76 KGESKKIFGID
-87 VGKYMGQFG
+87 VGKYMGDFG

-176 RGAVRT
+176 RGAIRT
-182 GAFVTGH
+182 GAFVSGK
-189 NGENAV
+189 NADNAI

-201 GPGQYTET
+201 GPGQYTSA
-209 GKIGEKFGS
+209 GKAGEVAGS
-218 AQKGVVDVASVVIP
+218 VQKGVVDVATVVIP
-232 AAGASKLVQGASVI
+232 AAGASKIAGGLSAV
-246 DKLSKGGKA
+246 DKLSKGGRA

-261 VLPQAAGS
+261 VIPNAAGS
-269 VAGTAV
+269 IAGTTV

-284 REKDLVRNAAIG
+284 REKDLARNAVIG

-307 KLLKYA
+307 KILKYG
-313 DKAAGNAVVDI
+313 DKAAGQVIEKA
-324 ATKGGT
+324 ASAGGKT
-330 KAASEGVEQIGERGV
+330 ASEGVQQIGEKGV
-345 VGGLNKMFS
+345 VGGLNAMF
-354 RGGQKLAY
+354 RNTARKGAY
-362 KAGDALATTKT
+362 AASDVLSGTKAG
-373 GSKLIDMK
+373 SKIIDMK

-407 TSGAYLAAREAIGNS
+407 TKGAYLAAREAIGNS
-422 NRALSYAQDFIENDP
+422 NRSLSYAQDFIENDP
-437 GMKRVVDGIQSKNPD
+437 GMQKVVAGIQAKNPD

-466 RSEIDLATAGKKQ
+466 RSEVDLAAAGKKQ
-479 FSEKKLGELNE
+479 FSEKKMGELNE
-490 RLAKVGTDSHAD
+490 RLAKAGPEAYD
-502 EYDGLVEFYKDT
+502 EEYKNLVQFYKDT

-524 SKEQYDQFEKEG
+524 SQKQFDEFEEEG

-559 GSKASITKSDA
+559 GAKASITKSDA
-570 IQKRNKYASAELLS
+570 VQKRNKYASAELLS
-584 PLETAIKTAQMAH
+584 PLETAVKTAQMAH

-611 LLDEAGEAKLL
+611 LLDEAGEAKLVK
-622 RSTDM
+622 STDM
-627 VREKQGLLTEL
+627 VRDKQALLKEL
-638 KEGKAIVNKMNK
+638 KEGKVIANKLNK
-650 AIRVH
+650 AIRTH
-655 KNAANEL
+655 KNAANTI
-662 KKEITALNRKGRN
+662 KKEITALNNKG
-675 ELRPV
+675 
-680 IAKYAKTAANE
+680 
-691 AEDLGIAGAKAVDA
+691 
-705 PTTDFKTKVNSQ
+705 
-717 VGKTDP
+717 
-723 NNWRNA
+723 
-729 VDGQK
+729 
-734 FGKDPDTNANILS
+734 
-747 DKQSTMREIARVSRS
+747 
-762 DKELS
+762 
-767 DILDRAEALKKDGYL
+767 
-782 GDNANLAWD
+782 
-791 VQNNPGASGA
+791 
-801 TKARAS
+801 
-807 KLYKEITAPQVGKT
+807 
-821 DPTAALKAEAL
+821 
-832 KYKSADEFIKAQG
+832 
-845 EPLYHGTNR
+845 
-854 EFDKFDIGMA
+854 
-864 GQRGDVGI
+864 
-872 HGHGIYLAKQRG
+872 
-884 LAKTYADS
+884 
-892 NVRNTGVHGGGSP
+892 
-905 TIIEAYVDNAKL
+905 
-917 YDMSKNELGLTSSGK
+917 KNELS
-932 ELTDQLK
+932 
-939 RAGYDGTSKDMMGG
+939 
-953 QFTEYAIFDQNKV
+953 
-966 NTKQQLTDLYNQA
+966 
-979 HAGAK
+979 
-984 SAVPTPEQAVGDVSK
+984 
-999 AQTKEMRAFVKEFDK
+999 KEFNAFMRDFAK
-1014 KAGGKEGIFSV
+1014 KSGKEGIFST
-1025 REVTDKLL
+1025 REVMDALVSL
-1033 AMDSVELRKVR
+1033 DSVELRKVR
-1044 RMLETRNG
+1044 RMLESRNA
-1052 KLEPLMDR
+1052 KLEPLFDR
-1060 IEVLNR
+1060 IELLNR
-1066 DLADLQAQRS
+1066 DLADLSQQRS
-1076 GIWNQANSMKTT
+1076 GMWNQANAIKTT

-1108 KVDPSIASAVHNWDK
+1108 KVDPVIASAVHNWDK

-1135 SNNVF
+1135 SNNIF

-1196 DLLQKYIAGNKGAL
+1196 DILQKYLAGNQGAL
-1210 NINQYTKQATS
+1210 NINQYTKKATAD
-1221 EKVANKLVRDGA
+1221 KVVNKLAREGA

-1257 EDLIGV
+1257 EDLIGATEKV
-1263 TENATRIQNFR
+1263 TRVQNFR
-1274 GTYKAAQK
+1274 GAYKQAGK
-1282 EGLEGAEKIANQA
+1282 EGLEESAGKIANQA

-1326 NRIMLRNAAE
+1326 NRVMLRNAAE
-1336 RPVSF
+1336 RPASF

-1372 IPEYVKETNYVVIGP
+1372 IPEYVKETNYVIVGP
-1387 GAKWNEEKG
+1387 GAKWNEEKN

-1422 YKAQNPDSDVAGFL
+1422 YKSDDPQADVLGFL
-1436 RDEGGSVAADFG
+1436 RDEGGSVASDFA
-1448 STFTPIDFSD
+1448 STITPIDFSD

-1490 PDYLKDQ
+1490 PDYLMDQ

-1515 GMFNTS
+1515 GLFNTS
-1521 PLKVDQWIRQTF
+1521 PLKVDQWIKQTF
-1533 GEVGTNAINS
+1533 GEVGTNAVNS

-1553 AIGGRSLPESIS
+1553 GIGGRSLPESIS

-1580 YEAYNPAQSARTRAS
+1580 YKSYNPAQSARTRTS
-1595 KTVTEL
+1595 KAVTQL
-1601 VKEGKIQEAK
+1601 VKEGKIGEAK
-1611 RRAQEYNDTVND
+1611 RRAQEYNDGVGD
-1623 RFDGFFKQYGDSPN
+1623 RFDAFFKKHGNSPN
-1637 YDPKWNERIEELL
+1637 YDPEWNKRIEELL
-1650 IPINDRSFSARRR
+1650 IPVNDRSFSARRR

>member
-6 QIKRNKKLK
+6 TVKRNQKRKK
-15 TKDWRSEYNNPNST
+15 TTDWRANYNNPNST
-29 GDSGSTKKSKDWR
+29 GDSGSTAKKGDWR

-49 QAAAPQEEAK
+49 QVAAPQEQAK
-59 KIDKGETT
+59 AIDEGKTT

-87 VGKYMGQFG
+87 VGKYMGDFG
-96 KVHKMKVTGDTE
+96 KVHKMKVTGDVE
-108 LDQKEFIKQFDKM
+108 IDQKEFIKQFDKM

-130 SQVQAKSADDTTAR
+130 AQVQAKSGDDTTAR
-144 NTLKVLEQNGKFK
+144 NTLKVLENNGKFK

-176 RGAVRT
+176 RGAIRT
-182 GAFVTGH
+182 GAFVSG
-189 NGENAV
+189 NNAENAI

-201 GPGQYTET
+201 GPGQYTQT
-209 GKIGEKFGS
+209 GKIGEKVGS

-261 VLPQAAGS
+261 VLPNAAGS
-269 VAGTAV
+269 VAGTTV

-307 KLLKYA
+307 KLLKYG
-313 DKAAGNAVVDI
+313 DKAAGQAIEKAVT
-324 ATKGGT
+324 AGGKT
-330 KAASEGVEQIGERGV
+330 ASEGVQQIGERGV

-362 KAGDALATTKT
+362 KVGDALAETKA

-407 TSGAYLAAREAIGNS
+407 TTGAYLAAREAIGNS

-437 GMKRVVDGIQSKNPD
+437 GMKQVVDGIQASNPD

-479 FSEKKLGELNE
+479 FSEKKLGELNQ
-490 RLAKVGTDSHAD
+490 RLADAGTESFDK
-502 EYDGLVEFYKDT
+502 EYQGLVKFYQDV
-514 NKFRLENGLI
+514 NDFRLENGLI
-524 SKEQYDQFEKEG
+524 SKAQYDQFKDEG

-554 AGKGA
+554 QGKGM
-559 GSKASITKSDA
+559 GSKASITQSDA

-597 VEAYRNKAAKTLYG
+597 VEAYRNQAAKTVYS
-611 LLDEAGEAKLL
+611 LLDEAGEAKLVK
-622 RSTDM
+622 STDM
-627 VREKQGLLTEL
+627 VREKQALLTEL
-638 KEGKAIVNKMNK
+638 KEGKVIVNKMNK
-650 AIRVH
+650 AIRTH
-655 KNAANEL
+655 KNAAMAI
-662 KKEITALNRKGRN
+662 KKEITQLNNKG
-675 ELRPV
+675 
-680 IAKYAKTAANE
+680 
-691 AEDLGIAGAKAVDA
+691 
-705 PTTDFKTKVNSQ
+705 
-717 VGKTDP
+717 
-723 NNWRNA
+723 
-729 VDGQK
+729 
-734 FGKDPDTNANILS
+734 
-747 DKQSTMREIARVSRS
+747 
-762 DKELS
+762 
-767 DILDRAEALKKDGYL
+767 
-782 GDNANLAWD
+782 
-791 VQNNPGASGA
+791 
-801 TKARAS
+801 
-807 KLYKEITAPQVGKT
+807 
-821 DPTAALKAEAL
+821 
-832 KYKSADEFIKAQG
+832 
-845 EPLYHGTNR
+845 
-854 EFDKFDIGMA
+854 
-864 GQRGDVGI
+864 
-872 HGHGIYLAKQRG
+872 
-884 LAKTYADS
+884 
-892 NVRNTGVHGGGSP
+892 
-905 TIIEAYVDNAKL
+905 
-917 YDMSKNELGLTSSGK
+917 KNELSKELKAFMKDFAKKSGK
-932 ELTDQLK
+932 D
-939 RAGYDGTSKDMMGG
+939 
-953 QFTEYAIFDQNKV
+953 
-966 NTKQQLTDLYNQA
+966 
-979 HAGAK
+979 
-984 SAVPTPEQAVGDVSK
+984 
-999 AQTKEMRAFVKEFDK
+999 
-1014 KAGGKEGIFSV
+1014 GIFRTRDVMDALVS
-1025 REVTDKLL
+1025 L
-1033 AMDSVELRKVR
+1033 DSVELRKVR
-1044 RMLETRNG
+1044 RMLESRNA
-1052 KLEPLMDR
+1052 KLEPLLDR
-1060 IEVLNR
+1060 IEVLNK
-1066 DLADLQAQRS
+1066 DLSDLHAMRS
-1076 GIWNQANSMKTT
+1076 GMWNQANATKTT
-1088 VDKGG
+1088 VDKSG

-1108 KVDPSIASAVHNWDK
+1108 KVDPVIASAVHNWDK

-1135 SNNVF
+1135 SNNIF

-1151 ALPNFVA
+1151 ALPNFVS

-1196 DLLQKYIAGNKGAL
+1196 DILQKYLAGNQGAL
-1210 NINQYTKQATS
+1210 NINQYTKKATAD
-1221 EKVANKLVRDGA
+1221 KVANKMVRDGA

-1257 EDLIGV
+1257 EDLIGATEKV
-1263 TENATRIQNFR
+1263 TRVQNFR
-1274 GTYKAAQK
+1274 GAYKQATK
-1282 EGLEGAEKIANQA
+1282 EGLDANAGKIANQA

-1326 NRIMLRNAAE
+1326 NRVMLRNAAE

-1341 AAKTAALI
+1341 AAKSAALI

-1387 GAKWNEEKG
+1387 GAKWNEEKN

-1410 KEFAEPVRKFIE
+1410 KEFAEPIRKFIE
-1422 YKAQNPDSDVAGFL
+1422 YKADDPNADIAGFL

-1448 STFTPIDFSD
+1448 STLTPIDFSD

-1497 EPQDQKY
+1497 MPQDQKY

-1515 GMFNTS
+1515 GLFNTS
-1521 PLKVDQWIRQTF
+1521 PLKVDQWIKQTF

-1543 VDRLSGAPEE
+1543 IDRATGAPEE

-1565 RRFVGAPGGADTDAF
+1565 RRFIGAPGGADTDAF
-1580 YEAYNPAQSARTRAS
+1580 YKAYNPAQSARTRAS
-1595 KTVTEL
+1595 KQVTEL
-1601 VKEGKIQEAK
+1601 VKQGKIQEAK
-1611 RRAQEYNDTVND
+1611 RRAQEYNNTVND

-1637 YDPKWNERIEELL
+1637 YDPKWNQRIEELL
-1650 IPINDRSFSARRR
+1650 IPINDRSFSARKR